1 MKRVLP
7 IYIIAILLLSC
18 SKDVPNGP
26 IVEQRSPI
34 SFGDVSTRV
43 NSASD
48 INEFGVFIGLN
59 IADDNEPGAKEW
71 LSILE
76 SERVY
81 RGSDGFTYDTKCYWV
96 DNRAFFFLGYYPYGT
111 NVTCS
116 QEQSL
121 VTLNGVEQNSTTSTY
136 TMDISIPYAA
146 NTDFMTAQRS
156 VHTADSGFK
165 PTVDMVFSHLLSMVS
180 FTIKKDAD
188 GENAEDKF
196 VVTQLGLSGVSR
208 TGKFT
213 AVHTDD
219 SYTEEFIWN
228 DESRQIQRNNINV
241 ELTTGGVNILGENN
255 GLMVMPQSLVE
266 GDIMLNISYTYQQK
280 GTDEVLYNT
289 KSVAI
294 PTSTVNKWVAGKK
307 YMYSLILDVDNSIYI
322 NTPTMVDWGT
332 PQPGGIVIIK

>member
-1 MKRVLP
+1 MKRLIP
-7 IYIIAILLLSC
+7 IYIIATLLLSC
-18 SKDVPNGP
+18 GKDVPDGP
-26 IVEQRSPI
+26 NVEQRNLI

-43 NSASD
+43 NSAND
-48 INEFGVFIGLN
+48 INEFGAFIGLN
-59 IADDNEPGAKEW
+59 LGAESEPGEKEW

-76 SERVY
+76 RERIY
-81 RGSDGFTYDTKCYWV
+81 RSGGGFTYDNKCYWV
-96 DNRAFFFLGYYPYGT
+96 DERAFFFFGYYPYGT
-111 NVTCS
+111 NVSCT
-116 QEQSL
+116 QEHNL
-121 VTLNGVEQNSTTSTY
+121 ATIDGLEQTVTTSTY
-136 TMDISIPYAA
+136 TMDISVPYAA
-146 NTDFMTAQRS
+146 NADFMTAQRS
-156 VHTADSGFK
+156 VHTADPDFET
-165 PTVDMVFSHLLSMVS
+165 TVDMVFNHLLSMVS

-255 GLMVMPQSLVE
+255 GLMVMPQSLEE

-322 NTPTMVDWGT
+322 NTPTMTDWGT